1 MANIFTKAVTI
12 ALMVLAAAFV
22 AHADSVA
29 TIASGAP
36 DLSILVEAVTSTGI
50 VNALTDPL
58 SEITVFAPTN
68 EAFESLLGSLDL
80 VDSDGD
86 GIDFDDI
93 PEDLLFE
100 TLNYH
105 VVPAAAAST
114 DLSNGMELPTLA
126 GQVLEVL
133 IGDDG
138 SVSIEGIGSTAEV
151 VQADI
156 QAGAAYVH
164 IISEVLLPF
173 VITVED
179 DAEPAPEIE
188 IEEGSVA
195 DVALNTADLSTLAN
209 LAVAT
214 GVVGAISDA
223 DEVLTVFA
231 PTNEAFEELISVLE
245 AVQGVNATEGFT
257 VEQDVLIEVLA
268 NHVIPGE
275 ALMASDLED
284 GQELATLA
292 GENIEVKILPD
303 GTVCLVAEGSMANVT
318 VADVEAGKAI
328 VHIIDSVLLP
338 FELDE

>member
-1 MANIFTKAVTI
+1 M
-12 ALMVLAAAFV
+12 
-22 AHADSVA
+22 
-29 TIASGAP
+29 
-36 DLSILVEAVTSTGI
+36 EAVTSTGI

-80 VDSDGD
+80 IDVDGD

-93 PEDLLFE
+93 PEDLLIE

-114 DLSNGMELPTLA
+114 DLSDGMELPTLA
-126 GQVLEVL
+126 GEVLEVL

-138 SVSIEGIGSTAEV
+138 SVSIAGVGSTAEV

-173 VITVED
+173 EITVEG
-179 DAEPAPEIE
+179 DAAPAPEIE

-195 DVALNTADLSTLAN
+195 DVALNSADLSTLAN
-209 LAVAT
+209 LAVST

-231 PTNEAFEELISVLE
+231 PTNEAFDELISVLE
-245 AVQGVNATEGFT
+245 AVQGVNATEGFP
-257 VEQDVLIEVLA
+257 VELDTLIEVRLFFSIIV
-268 NHVIPGE
+268 HHRLP
-275 ALMASDLED
+275 AS
-284 GQELATLA
+284 
-292 GENIEVKILPD
+292 KILP
-303 GTVCLVAEGSMANVT
+303 GSPPVR
-318 VADVEAGKAI
+318 VGKKKKKLK
-328 VHIIDSVLLP
+328 HTRCRRESSTLPSLLLMHSIQRTGP
-338 FELDE
+338 RQSRRSGRGSHGE